1 MILTEQV
8 INEVLERLDEK
19 VDTKVDLTDDK
30 HLAKLEYIMLFEMN
44 FPLSDTHEMLDR
56 LNEKRNPGDIWKTSQ
71 GWAGLKPGEEKAQYG
86 MPDRESAERYVG
98 SGGKEK
104 DKKDVNIFGKEEDP
118 KDLKKKTKKEN
129 PKNKPISQ
137 EEIND
142 VDGKSKERVLDGKDA
157 PPGTES
163 SAVNEIG
170 TGYAMACM
178 DESPKDVDGCLDEK
192 LKGTRLGRKPGN
204 NSEEKRG
211 HMIRAA
217 RREKQRVNA
226 TLEREG
232 MNPKNTKV
240 SHIGGSKGSLDD
252 AVKRLDELQK
262 AGLTEVNG
270 IGIDDYKLIIK
281 AGGGGEDPT
290 DTLVVM
296 VEYDEN
302 GKPIKAQINHTSNKM
317 TSSDQQSNSGPVKT
331 AKNNNERAKK
341 SLPKEAHKE
350 ADKIEK
356 DTQTEIRKQRKLQ
369 AEYVGTY
376 AKRLDKFADDP
387 EILDKIYRRLMN
399 GKDGNPP
406 GISST
411 EAKYMDGVLKRV
423 GLKPG
428 ERKDLLNP
436 PNEAELKKH
445 LKKYLKMLKDKEPGG
460 EDGATALSNSTDIPV
475 MVRLLKDEKMI
486 TGKAPIDP
494 PMLDSDLKSYY
505 EKQTD
510 ALNTQREELN
520 KLGAK
525 NGQENLGNKT
535 FIRDLI
541 KRMHLD
547 ISEGANPGG
556 IPNQNFELIHGS
568 LGYKNEIRQDDNG
581 DMYEKG
587 KGGFYKL
594 DKNGKPTGE
603 PVKKEDL
610 NDFDCP
616 VVGNSDT
623 HRHCLGLKEGQKVEE
638 GFDVKYEEYK
648 MKDGTTTIKALI
660 YDRNNKPIAVQ
671 TCRPKSGPGGMIQDS
686 MVWSK
691 DYEICLAKQ
700 SKLQGYCE

>member
-19 VDTKVDLTDDK
+19 VDTKIDLKDDK

-56 LNEKRNPGDIWKTSQ
+56 LTEKRKPGDVWKTQ
-71 GWAGLKPGEEKAQYG
+71 TGWAGLKPGEERAQYG
-86 MPDRESAERYVG
+86 MSDKETAQKYVSGEEEEPKDSKDRDSEE
-98 SGGKEK
+98 E
-104 DKKDVNIFGKEEDP
+104 KEE
-118 KDLKKKTKKEN
+118 

-137 EEIND
+137 EDIDE
-142 VDGKSKERVLDGKDA
+142 VDGKSKDRVLDGKEP

-192 LKGTRLGRKPGN
+192 LKKTKLGKKSGN
-204 NSEEKRG
+204 NDEEKRG
-211 HMIRAA
+211 HMIRTA

-226 TLEREG
+226 TLQRNG
-232 MNPKNTKV
+232 MDIEKTRV

-252 AVKRLDELQK
+252 SVKKLDELQK

-270 IGIDDYKLIIK
+270 IDIDKYKEIIR

-302 GKPIKAQINHTSNKM
+302 GKPTKAAINHTSNKM
-317 TSSDQQSNSGPVKT
+317 TSADQQSNSGPVTT
-331 AKNNNERAKK
+331 ASNNNERAKK
-341 SLPKEAHKE
+341 SLPQEAHKE
-350 ADKIEK
+350 ADDIEK
-356 DTQTEIRKQRKLQ
+356 DTQNEIKKQRKLQ
-369 AEYVGTY
+369 AEYVSTY

-387 EILDKIYRRLMN
+387 EVLDMIYKRLMN
-399 GKDGNPP
+399 GKDGDPP
-406 GISST
+406 GIST
-411 EAKYMDGVLKRV
+411 AAEKYMKVALTRIGKS
-423 GLKPG
+423 KS
-428 ERKDLLNP
+428 EREELMGPP
-436 PNEAELKKH
+436 PNEKELKKH
-445 LKKYLKMLKDKEPGG
+445 LKTYLKMLKDKEAGG
-460 EDGATALSNSTDIPV
+460 EDRKTALGNDDIGI
-475 MVRLLKDEKMI
+475 MTRLLTQEKMI

-494 PMLDSDLKSYY
+494 PMLDTELKRFY

-510 ALNTQREELN
+510 ALNSQRERLN
-520 KLGAK
+520 ELGAK

-535 FIRDLI
+535 FVRDLI
-541 KRMHLD
+541 DRMHLN
-547 ISEGANPGG
+547 IAEGHNPGG
-556 IPNQNFELIHGS
+556 IPNENFELIHGTI
-568 LGYKNEIRQDDNG
+568 GFKNEIRQDADGN
-581 DMYEKG
+581 MYRKG
-587 KGGFYKL
+587 KGGFYKI
-594 DKNGKPTGE
+594 DKDGNPTGD
-603 PVKKEDL
+603 PVKRNELD
-610 NDFDCP
+610 DFDCP
-616 VVGNSDT
+616 VVGNPDT

-648 MKDGTTTIKALI
+648 MEDGSTSIKALI
-660 YDRNNKPIAVQ
+660 YDRNDKPIAVQ

-691 DYEICLAKQ
+691 DYQICLAKQ
-700 SKLQGYCE
+700 TKLQGYCG

>member
-1 MILTEQV
+1 MLITEQI
-8 INEVLERLDEK
+8 INEITQRLSEK
-19 VDTKVDLTDDK
+19 VGEINLKDDK
-30 HLAKLEYIMLFEMN
+30 HLAKLEYIMLFEMD
-44 FPLSDTHEMLDR
+44 FQLSETREMLDR
-56 LNEKRNPGDIWKTSQ
+56 LSEAPKRKAGTTWKMDDGRWGAKSPKGNINYYDKDGKDTADA
-71 GWAGLKPGEEKAQYG
+71 WAAGE
-86 MPDRESAERYVG
+86 VT
-98 SGGKEK
+98 
-104 DKKDVNIFGKEEDP
+104 DKDP
-118 KDLKKKTKKEN
+118 KDLKKKKKKQK

-137 EEIND
+137 KEIND
-142 VDGKSKERVLDGKDA
+142 VDGKSKDRVLDGKDA

-192 LKGTRLGRKPGN
+192 LKGTRLGRKSGN
-204 NSEEKRG
+204 NSDVKRG

-240 SHIGGSKGSLDD
+240 SHIGGSKGSLGD

-270 IGIDDYKLIIK
+270 IKIDKYKKIIM
-281 AGGGGEDPT
+281 AGGGGDDPT

-331 AKNNNERAKK
+331 ASNNNERAKK
-341 SLPKEAHKE
+341 SLPEKAHKK

-356 DTQTEIRKQRKLQ
+356 DTQDEIKKQRKLQ

-387 EILDKIYRRLMN
+387 EIVDKIYRRLMN

-411 EAKYMDGVLKRV
+411 AAKYMGNILKR
-423 GLKPG
+423 LKLSTS
-428 ERKDLLNP
+428 EQDALLNP

-445 LKKYLKMLKDKEPGG
+445 LKTYLKMLKDKEPGG
-460 EDGATALSNSTDIPV
+460 EDSATALSSSTDIPV
-475 MVRLLKDEKMI
+475 MVRLLQQEKLI

-494 PMLDSDLKSYY
+494 PMLDAKLKSYY

-520 KLGAK
+520 KLGEE

-568 LGYKNEIRQDDNG
+568 LGPKSSLQQDDNG
-581 DMYEKG
+581 DIYEKG
-587 KGGFYKL
+587 KGGYYKL
-594 DKNGKPTGE
+594 GKDGKPTGE
-603 PVKKEDL
+603 PVSAADL

-616 VVGNSDT
+616 VVGNPDT

-638 GFDVKYEEYK
+638 GFDVRYEEYK

-660 YDRNNKPIAVQ
+660 YDRNKKPIAVQ

-700 SKLQGYCE
+700 SKLQGYCG

>member
-19 VDTKVDLTDDK
+19 VDTKVDLTDNK
-30 HLAKLEYIMLFEMN
+30 HLSKLEYIMLFEMN
-44 FPLSDTHEMLDR
+44 FPLSDTHEMLNR
-56 LNEKRNPGDIWKTSQ
+56 LSEAPKR
-71 GWAGLKPGEEKAQYG
+71 KPGTTWRMDDGRWGAKSPKGNINYYDKDDKDNADAWAAGE
-86 MPDRESAERYVG
+86 V
-98 SGGKEK
+98 KEK
-104 DKKDVNIFGKEEDP
+104 DP

-142 VDGKSKERVLDGKDA
+142 VDGTSKERVLDGKDQ

-192 LKGTRLGRKPGN
+192 LKGTRLGRKSGN

-226 TLEREG
+226 TLKREG

-270 IGIDDYKLIIK
+270 IKIDKYKKIIM
-281 AGGGGEDPT
+281 AGGGGDDPT

-341 SLPKEAHKE
+341 SLPEKAHKE

-356 DTQTEIRKQRKLQ
+356 DTQDEIKKQRKLQ

-445 LKKYLKMLKDKEPGG
+445 LKAYL
-460 EDGATALSNSTDIPV
+460 
-475 MVRLLKDEKMI
+475 
-486 TGKAPIDP
+486 
-494 PMLDSDLKSYY
+494 
-505 EKQTD
+505 
-510 ALNTQREELN
+510 
-520 KLGAK
+520 
-525 NGQENLGNKT
+525 
-535 FIRDLI
+535 
-541 KRMHLD
+541 
-547 ISEGANPGG
+547 
-556 IPNQNFELIHGS
+556 
-568 LGYKNEIRQDDNG
+568 
-581 DMYEKG
+581 
-587 KGGFYKL
+587 
-594 DKNGKPTGE
+594 
-603 PVKKEDL
+603 
-610 NDFDCP
+610 
-616 VVGNSDT
+616 
-623 HRHCLGLKEGQKVEE
+623 
-638 GFDVKYEEYK
+638 
-648 MKDGTTTIKALI
+648 
-660 YDRNNKPIAVQ
+660 
-671 TCRPKSGPGGMIQDS
+671 
-686 MVWSK
+686 
-691 DYEICLAKQ
+691 
-700 SKLQGYCE
+700 

>member
-19 VDTKVDLTDDK
+19 VDTKIDLTDDK

-44 FPLSDTHEMLDR
+44 FPLSDTHTMLQR
-56 LNEKRNPGDIWKTSQ
+56 LVEIKPTDMVSNPNPKGRQKKVQYQYAQQWLDDNPDAKTSDDF
-71 GWAGLKPGEEKAQYG
+71 KK
-86 MPDRESAERYVG
+86 DV
-98 SGGKEK
+98 GKEK
-104 DKKDVNIFGKEEDP
+104 KE
-118 KDLKKKTKKEN
+118 K

-142 VDGKSKERVLDGKDA
+142 VDGKSKERVLDGKDQ

-170 TGYAMACM
+170 TGYAMVCM
-178 DESPKDVDGCLDEK
+178 DESPEDVDGCLDEK
-192 LKGTRLGRKPGN
+192 LKKTKLGKKSGN

-226 TLEREG
+226 TIQRNG
-232 MNPKNTKV
+232 MDIEKTRV

-252 AVKRLDELQK
+252 SVKKLDELKK

-270 IGIDDYKLIIK
+270 IDIDKYKEIIL

-290 DTLVVM
+290 DTLVIM

-302 GKPIKAQINHTSNKM
+302 GKPTKAAINHTSNKM
-317 TSSDQQSNSGPVKT
+317 TSNDQQSNSGPVTT

-350 ADKIEK
+350 ADEIEK
-356 DTQTEIRKQRKLQ
+356 DTQTEIKKQRKLQ
-369 AEYVGTY
+369 AEYVSKY

-387 EILDKIYRRLMN
+387 EILDKIYKRLMN

-406 GISST
+406 GISSAP
-411 EAKYMDGVLKRV
+411 EKYMKGVLKR
-423 GLKPG
+423 LKLSTT
-428 ERKDLLNP
+428 EQKELLGPP
-436 PNEAELKKH
+436 PNEKELKKH
-445 LKKYLKMLKDKEPGG
+445 LKTYLKMLKDKEPGG
-460 EDGATALSNSTDIPV
+460 EDQATALSSSTDMPI
-475 MVRLLKDEKMI
+475 MVRLLQNEKMI
-486 TGKAPIDP
+486 TGNDPIDP

-510 ALNTQREELN
+510 ALNSQRERLN
-520 KLGAK
+520 ELGAK

-535 FIRDLI
+535 FVRDLVN
-541 KRMHLD
+541 RMHLN
-547 ISEGANPGG
+547 IAEGHNPGG
-556 IPNQNFELIHGS
+556 IPNENFELIHGTIA
-568 LGYKNEIRQDDNG
+568 YKNEIRQDADGN
-581 DMYEKG
+581 MYRKG
-587 KGGFYKL
+587 KGGFYKI
-594 DKNGKPTGE
+594 DKDGNPTGDAV
-603 PVKKEDL
+603 PAKELD
-610 NDFDCP
+610 DFDCP
-616 VVGNSDT
+616 VVGNPDT
-623 HRHCLGLKEGQKVEE
+623 HRHCLGLKEGEKVEE
-638 GFDVKYEEYK
+638 GFDVRYEEYK
-648 MKDGTTTIKALI
+648 MEDGSTSIKALI

-686 MVWSK
+686 MQWSK
-691 DYEICLAKQ
+691 DYQICLAKQ
-700 SKLQGYCE
+700 TKLQGYCG